1 MAALHSRARCVPF
14 GLRLFLLL
22 LCGVAGGE
30 SIRMDLEMQQL
41 DGGID
46 KNNLA
51 GLDAV
56 SAALRALA
64 ASA

>member
-1 MAALHSRARCVPF
+1 
-14 GLRLFLLL
+14 
-22 LCGVAGGE
+22 
-30 SIRMDLEMQQL
+30 MDLEMQQL